1 MNSDSH
7 RAPALL
13 RLAASPSIGNPRADL
28 IRGDAGKL
36 GSLISLEH
44 IRGFVTV
51 AEEGSFRRAAER
63 LRMTQP
69 PLSRQIQKLERDI
82 GVELFD
88 RTQRQ
93 VQLTPAGEVFLIEAR
108 RLLALAEAAPGAAR
122 LIAAGGAGT
131 VRVGF
136 TAASG
141 FGFLG
146 RFLNHIEQGL
156 PGVEVV
162 LREMVSAEQFAN
174 LRSGRLDLALARPP
188 FDQNEFDCRA
198 VHSERLVLAVPAAHR
213 LAGLEPLPI
222 EQLGGESLLVY
233 APGPA
238 RYFADLVAGILA
250 AVPYTATHELT
261 QVHTMLALVAAGRG
275 LALVP
280 DSATHLHPDGVRFRP
295 LAGVDDPVVL
305 HAVWRRDCANPALH
319 RVVALLDSLPPAH

>member
-1 MNSDSH
+1 M
-7 RAPALL
+7 
-13 RLAASPSIGNPRADL
+13 SIL
-28 IRGDAGKL
+28 
-36 GSLISLEH
+36 SLEQV
-44 IRGFVTV
+44 RGFVTV
-51 AEEGSFRRAAER
+51 AEEGNFRRAAER

-93 VQLTPAGEVFLIEAR
+93 VQLTPAGEVFLTEAR
-108 RLLALAEAAPGAAR
+108 RLLALASAAPGTAR
-122 LIAAGGAGT
+122 LVAAGGAGT
-131 VRVGF
+131 VRIGF

-146 RFLNHIEQGL
+146 PFLNQIEASLNHIEAGL
-156 PGVEVV
+156 DRVEVV
-162 LREMVSAEQFAN
+162 LREMVSSDQFEN
-174 LRSGRLDLALARPP
+174 LRSGSLDLALARPP
-188 FDQNEFDCRA
+188 FDRTEFDSRL
-198 VHSERLVLAVPAAHR
+198 VHSEGLMLAVPQQHKLAAD
-213 LAGLEPLPI
+213 GPI
-222 EQLGGESLLVY
+222 AIDELGGETLLVY

-238 RYFADLVAGILA
+238 RYFADLVSGILA

-280 DSATHLHPDGVRFRP
+280 ETSTHLHPDGVRFRP
-295 LAGVDDPVVL
+295 LDGVEEAVVL

-319 RVVALLDSLPPAH
+319 RVIELLDSLPPAH

>member
-1 MNSDSH
+1 MMSDSD
-7 RAPALL
+7 AVQ
-13 RLAASPSIGNPRADL
+13 ADTGRVTSML
-28 IRGDAGKL
+28 
-36 GSLISLEH
+36 SLEQV
-44 IRGFVTV
+44 RGFVTV

-93 VQLTPAGEVFLIEAR
+93 VELTPAGVIFLTEAR
-108 RLLALAEAAPGAAR
+108 RLLALAEAAPGTAR
-122 LIAAGGAGT
+122 LVAAGRAGT
-131 VRVGF
+131 VRIGF

-156 PGVEVV
+156 SDVEVV
-162 LREMVSAEQFAN
+162 LREMVSSEQFEN
-174 LRSGRLDLALARPP
+174 LRSGKLDLALARPP
-188 FDQNEFDCRA
+188 FDPAEFDSRL
-198 VHSERLVLAVPAAHR
+198 VHSEHLVLAVPERHR
-213 LAGLEPLPI
+213 LATDGPVEV
-222 EQLGGESLLVY
+222 EELGGEALLVY

-238 RYFADLVAGILA
+238 RYFADLVARILA
-250 AVPYTATHELT
+250 AVPYTSTHELT

-280 DSATHLHPDGVRFRP
+280 ESATHLHPDGVRFRP
-295 LAGVDDPVVL
+295 LDGIDDPAVL
-305 HAVWRRDCANPALH
+305 HAVWRRECANPALH
-319 RVVALLDSLPPAH
+319 QVVGLLESLPPAR